1 MAEEKSPNP
10 EAEVA
15 EIRSPSPNPQA
26 GESGT
31 PAESIEHA
39 PSSDEPQ
46 ATDFPTANAPTPST
60 ANPEVNPNATA
71 DKPTEEA
78 TLAEKGAQAIDE
90 DKKTETEPA
99 LKDPAVKAE
108 GKPAKK
114 PAAKSEEA
122 SEDKPAAK
130 KPAAKTADGKPE
142 AKAAK
147 AKKEKAPAV
156 EDKPFTEFIE
166 QDYLPA
172 LRTALAKQG
181 AEDVELSFTKDKI
194 KAVGFNQT
202 EESWQVIG
210 SWQDGKRRFNVYFP
224 SEDINKPK
232 IFSCAANGANPSIL
246 ESFMID
252 ERKVTLDLLVM
263 YTIQRLNAQKWLA
276 RN

>member
-15 EIRSPSPNPQA
+15 EVKSPSPNPNA

-39 PSSDEPQ
+39 PSSDESKV
-46 ATDFPTANAPTPST
+46 TDFPTANAPDPTATIPEAKPDSPDQST
-60 ANPEVNPNATA
+60 DPA
-71 DKPTEEA
+71 
-78 TLAEKGAQAIDE
+78 AQA
-90 DKKTETEPA
+90 
-99 LKDPAVKAE
+99 
-108 GKPAKK
+108 KPSDKK
-114 PAAKSEEA
+114 PAGKAADRQKPDTEA
-122 SEDKPAAK
+122 
-130 KPAAKTADGKPE
+130 ADGKKPGAKE
-142 AKAAK
+142 AKP
-147 AKKEKAPAV
+147 KKEKAPAV

-172 LRTALAKQG
+172 LKTALQKQG
-181 AEDVELSFTKDKI
+181 VEEVNLKFAKDKI
-194 KAVGFNQT
+194 EASGFNQT
-202 EESWQVIG
+202 EEYWQVAG
-210 SWQDGKRRFNVYFP
+210 SWKNGQRQFHIYFP
-224 SEDINKPK
+224 GEDINKQK
-232 IFSCAANGANPSIL
+232 VFSCTPGGGKASTL